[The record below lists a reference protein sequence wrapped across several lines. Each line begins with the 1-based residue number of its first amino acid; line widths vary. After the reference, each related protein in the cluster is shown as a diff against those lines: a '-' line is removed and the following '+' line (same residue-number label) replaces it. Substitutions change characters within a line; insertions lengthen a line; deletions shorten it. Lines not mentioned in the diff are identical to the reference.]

1 VTPLARITR
10 PGLVGDR
17 YLRPGL
23 LVADPSGDLVLS
35 ARGTLSTSGPGV
47 RVRWEAAPVPVAAPA
62 VGQVSLWGRR

>member
-1 VTPLARITR
+1 MTLARITR

-23 LVADPSGDLVLS
+23 LVADPSGDLVLDPGGS
-35 ARGTLSTSGPGV
+35 RLSTGGPGV

>member
-1 VTPLARITR
+1 VTLARITR
-10 PGLVGDR
+10 PGEVEGR

-47 RVRWEAAPVPVAAPA
+47 RVRWEAAPAPA
-62 VGQVSLWGRR
+62 PVVGQVGLWGRR